1 MISVQKEKEEMIT
14 KINIEWDEEYK
25 IYHGTAS
32 GEKDHILIEGDTIAL
47 IFADLIDAV
56 HDVDVFRAERGEKRD
71 EID

>member
-1 MISVQKEKEEMIT
+1 MISVHEERKEMIT
-14 KINIEWDEEYK
+14 KIKIEWDEEYK

-56 HDVDVFRAERGEKRD
+56 HDVDVFRAERGERA
-71 EID
+71 E